1 MAEYLI
7 QEKSIVAIAN
17 AIREKTN
24 TTETLTLEE
33 MANKIFSIGGD
44 SYKLP
49 VLDKSYPQD
58 ASVTVI
64 KGNTT
69 SATFSVIISEHGEPA
84 TYTYQWYVNGTA
96 VDGATSST
104 YIKND
109 LSNTATYSVY
119 CEVTNKR
126 GTVTSRVATL
136 NVTQYYTPVLNTSYP
151 KNVTTTVMKGSTTSA
166 TFTVN
171 ISQAG
176 NPTSY
181 TYQWYKDGTAVSG
194 ATSSSYTI
202 SNISSTV
209 TNTIYCVV
217 TNKAGSVTSR
227 SATLKVTQ
235 IYTPVL
241 SSSYPKDAT
250 AEVGA
255 SFTSKVSISTAGSP
269 STYTYQWYKNGT
281 AVSGATSSSYSF
293 TPSGVGAITLYCK
306 VTNSAGTVTSR
317 TATITPR
324 LYLYKAGNQC
334 TSTTGGWISTDLK
347 YANNDGFYQPAATPT
362 KNSTNMVF
370 LARSSEF
377 GEFHGTYTKNKINLT
392 NGTYLKAEINVNSL
406 DWDDRSRWSIRT
418 LTGLNYYNG
427 TASSAGSPN
436 ATGSATVKLNVTSLN
451 SSYYIALV
459 VGFTSERN
467 SKAQTTVNNVW
478 LE

>member
-1 MAEYLI
+1 MGECLI
-7 QEKSIVAIAN
+7 T
-17 AIREKTN
+17 RRGG
-24 TTETLTLEE
+24 ET
-33 MANKIFSIGGD
+33 
-44 SYKLP
+44 YKLP
-49 VLDKSYPQD
+49 ILNSNYPKD
-58 ASVTVI
+58 VTTTVI

-69 SATFSVIISEHGEPA
+69 SATFSVSISEPGNPA
-84 TYTYQWYVNGTA
+84 TYTYQWYVNGSA
-96 VDGATSST
+96 VSGATSST
-104 YIKND
+104 YIKRD

-119 CEVTNKR
+119 CEVTNKK
-126 GTVTSRVATL
+126 GTVTSRIATL
-136 NVTQYYTPVLNTSYP
+136 SVTQYYTPVLNTSYP
-151 KNVTTTVMKGSTTSA
+151 KDVTTTVKKGSTTSA
-166 TFTVN
+166 TFTVS

-194 ATSSSYTI
+194 ATSSSYTV
-202 SNISSTV
+202 SNLSSTV

-269 STYTYQWYKNGT
+269 ASYTYQWYKNGT

-324 LYLYKAGNQC
+324 LYLYKAGNEC
-334 TSTTGGWISTDLK
+334 TTTTGGWKAGSFIYQNVD
-347 YANNDGFYQPAATPT
+347 DGKDAFEALPPI

-370 LARSSEF
+370 KSN
-377 GEFHGTYTKNKINLT
+377 YTTRGKFDGVFTKKINLT
-392 NGTYLKAEINVNSL
+392 SCQKLCADINVDTL
-406 DWDDRSRWSIRT
+406 YDGASRLRLRV
-418 LTGLNYYNG
+418 LTGVNLYNQ
-427 TASSAGSPN
+427 TAAS
-436 ATGSATVKLNVTSLN
+436 TGSGNSTGRKTISLNVSSLN
-451 SSYYIALV
+451 NSYYI
-459 VGFTSERN
+459 GMSMNFTSKEN
-467 SKAQTTVNNVW
+467 KSDQTTVHNVW

>member
-1 MAEYLI
+1 MGECLI
-7 QEKSIVAIAN
+7 T
-17 AIREKTN
+17 RRGG
-24 TTETLTLEE
+24 ET
-33 MANKIFSIGGD
+33 
-44 SYKLP
+44 YKLP
-49 VLDKSYPQD
+49 ILNSNYPKD
-58 ASVTVI
+58 VTTTVI

-69 SATFSVIISEHGEPA
+69 SATFSVNISEPGNPA
-84 TYTYQWYVNGTA
+84 TYTYQWYVNGSA
-96 VDGATSST
+96 VSGATSST
-104 YIKND
+104 YIKSD
-109 LSNTATYSVY
+109 LSDTATYSVY
-119 CEVTNKR
+119 CEVTNKK
-126 GTVTSRVATL
+126 GTVTSRIATL
-136 NVTQYYTPVLNTSYP
+136 SVTQYYTPVLNTSYP
-151 KNVTTTVMKGSTTSA
+151 EDVTTTVKKGSTTSA
-166 TFTVN
+166 TFSVS

-194 ATSSSYTI
+194 ATSSSYTV

-241 SSSYPKDAT
+241 NSSYPQNAT

-324 LYLYKAGNQC
+324 LYLYKAGNEC
-334 TSTTGGWISTDLK
+334 KTTTGGWISTNLI
-347 YANNDGFYQPAATPT
+347 YNNNDGVYQEGVSPT

-370 LARSSEF
+370 TARTTEY

-392 NGTYLKAEINVNSL
+392 NGTYLKAEVTVNKLSSKNSAHWNL
-406 DWDDRSRWSIRT
+406 KALS
-418 LTGLNYYNG
+418 GLNHYNG
-427 TASSAGSPN
+427 SAASAG
-436 ATGSATVKLNVTSLN
+436 AGSATGAKTVSLNISSLN
-451 SSYYIALV
+451 SSYYVAMLN
-459 VGFTSERN
+459 GFTS
-467 SKAQTTVNNVW
+467 SQGDTAKLTVHNTW

>member
-1 MAEYLI
+1 MGECLI
-7 QEKSIVAIAN
+7 T
-17 AIREKTN
+17 RRGG
-24 TTETLTLEE
+24 ET
-33 MANKIFSIGGD
+33 
-44 SYKLP
+44 YKLP
-49 VLDKSYPQD
+49 ILNSNYPKD
-58 ASVTVI
+58 VTTTVI

-69 SATFSVIISEHGEPA
+69 SATFSVSISEPGNPA
-84 TYTYQWYVNGTA
+84 TYTYQWYVNGSA
-96 VDGATSST
+96 VSGATSST
-104 YIKND
+104 YIKRD

-119 CEVTNKR
+119 CEVTNKK
-126 GTVTSRVATL
+126 GTVTSRIATL
-136 NVTQYYTPVLNTSYP
+136 SVTQYYTPVLNTSYP
-151 KNVTTTVMKGSTTSA
+151 KDVTTTVKKGSTTSA
-166 TFTVN
+166 TFTVS

-194 ATSSSYTI
+194 ATSSSYTV
-202 SNISSTV
+202 SNLSSTV

-241 SSSYPKDAT
+241 NSSYPQNAT

-269 STYTYQWYKNGT
+269 ASYTYQWYKNGT

-334 TSTTGGWISTDLK
+334 TTTTGGWISTSLK
-347 YANNDGFYQPAATPT
+347 WDNSDGVNAPAAAPT

-370 LARSSEF
+370 TARSTEF

-392 NGTYLKAEINVNSL
+392 NGTYLKAEITVNSL
-406 DWDDRSRWSIRT
+406 DWDDRSRWSIRA

-436 ATGSATVKLNVTSLN
+436 STGSATVKLNVTSLN

-467 SKAQTTVNNVW
+467 SQAKTTVNNVW